1 MVCERT
7 RPKNLGAEQAAGRA
21 DPRREDVVS
30 EEGSEVGNKDIGPPH
45 HGGDV

>member
-7 RPKNLGAEQAAGRA
+7 SPKNLGAEHAAGRSV
-21 DPRREDVVS
+21 PRREDVVS

-45 HGGDV
+45 LGGDV